1 MILIVD
7 DHHDTGALLARL
19 LKGCGYDAIAVSSG
33 KAALS
38 MLPSIRPNLVILD
51 KCMPE
56 LSGLDLLR
64 MIRSDAALRS
74 IPVILYSADDDPSE
88 VSEAKRLGA
97 QAYLVK
103 GNTPWDV
110 VRSTVSRYADA

>member
-38 MLPSIRPNLVILD
+38 MLPNVRPSLVILD

-56 LSGLDLLR
+56 LSGLDVLR
-64 MIRSDAALRS
+64 TIRADAALRS
-74 IPVILYSADDDPSE
+74 IPVILYSADDDPAE
-88 VSEAKRLGA
+88 MIEAKRLGA
-97 QAYLVK
+97 QDYLVK

-110 VRSTVSRYADA
+110 VRSTVGRYADA